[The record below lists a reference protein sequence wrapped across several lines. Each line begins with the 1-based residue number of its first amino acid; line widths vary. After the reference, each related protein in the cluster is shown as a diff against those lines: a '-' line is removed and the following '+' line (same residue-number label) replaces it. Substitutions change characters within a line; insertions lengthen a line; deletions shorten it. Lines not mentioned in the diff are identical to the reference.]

1 MRGGRTRGGR
11 IGFSGLLRP
20 VMAGRMTSARQFTHP
35 EILAVVRGVSLAI
48 LLSALDQTIVV
59 PAVPHMARD
68 FHAMAHVSWI
78 LSAYLLT
85 GTAAIPVFG
94 KLSDVFGRRALL
106 LAAILVFV
114 VASVGCAAA
123 GGLASMLVW
132 RAVQG
137 VGGAG
142 LITVAQVAIADVAP
156 PRQRGRYQI
165 YMSGMWGIASIGGPV
180 LGGFLADE
188 LSWRWIFWVNLPL
201 GAWAFVWA
209 RRALRD
215 LPVKAPGGQKIDY
228 LGAVILMGAIA
239 AWLVFCSSG
248 GRDFDW
254 DSPIAAGLALT
265 GVVGLG
271 ALIWQERRAAAP
283 MLPLHIFGNGVVVG
297 GLLLSFTN
305 TLCTFGGTFLL
316 PLYFQYVRHGS
327 AQGSGAFMTPFL
339 LAFVVMSFAGGHI
352 SRWLGR
358 TKPTML
364 AALVACLAGL
374 LLLATMRAGTPVA
387 LCVFYMVLLG
397 GGIGLV
403 QPNITVAI
411 QNAAARADVGV
422 ATGCMLLF
430 RAIGGA
436 VGATLAGT
444 VMLAAGFPA
453 AFLACAAAAGVAVGI
468 AGWMGDARLRA
479 TN

>member
-1 MRGGRTRGGR
+1 
-11 IGFSGLLRP
+11 
-20 VMAGRMTSARQFTHP
+20 MAGCMTGERQFSHQ

-68 FHAMAHVSWI
+68 FHAASHVSWI

-94 KLSDVFGRRALL
+94 KLSDMFGRRALL
-106 LAAILVFV
+106 LAAIVLFV
-114 VASVGCAAA
+114 AASVGCAASA
-123 GGLASMLVW
+123 GLAAMLFC

-180 LGGFLADE
+180 LGGFLADS

-201 GAWAFVWA
+201 GAWAYLWA
-209 RRALRD
+209 GRALKN
-215 LPVKAPGGQKIDY
+215 LPVTAPGGQKIDF
-228 LGAVILMGAIA
+228 LGALFLMSAIA
-239 AWLVFCSSG
+239 AWLVFLSSG
-248 GRDFDW
+248 GRDFGW
-254 DSPIAAGLALT
+254 VSPPAAALLAV
-265 GVVGLG
+265 GVAGFS
-271 ALIWQERRAAAP
+271 ALIWQERRAKAP
-283 MLPLHIFGNGVVVG
+283 ILPLHIFGNGVVLG
-297 GLLLSFTN
+297 GFLLSFTN
-305 TLCTFGGTFLL
+305 SLCTFGGTFLL
-316 PLYFQYVRHGS
+316 PLYFQYVRDGS
-327 AQGSGAFMTPFL
+327 AQASGAFMTPFL

-358 TKPTML
+358 TKPTMM
-364 AALVACLAGL
+364 AALTACLAGL
-374 LLLATMRAGTPVA
+374 LLLATMRPATPVA
-387 LCVFYMVLLG
+387 LCILYMLFLG

-422 ATGCMLLF
+422 ATGSMLLF

-436 VGATLAGT
+436 AGATLAGT

-453 AFLACAAAAGVAVGI
+453 AFLACAVAAGVALGI
-468 AGWMGDARLRA
+468 AVWMRDSSLRA